1 MSSGVIITIV
11 VIGAIIWLAVLGVSA
26 LRSRGSEEIP
36 ANLAP
41 GESDEIMETKR
52 LEKAQQAAV
61 LLSAFLA
68 VGIPLYYLGEPARQ
82 DSFVEAYAEES
93 VARGL
98 GHWEALACATC
109 HGADGGGGVA
119 SYVEKRTGVAVN
131 WTAPSVNDV
140 FYRYDRDE
148 VRYWLVYGRQ
158 NSPMPAWGLD
168 GGGPMTPEQIE
179 ELIDYMESDEF
190 QISQDDAVRQV
201 EGRINAALSG
211 VAGAESALSSQIV
224 DQRQLIADIE
234 RAPDLKPIFED
245 IDERARQLVP
255 LLSDGLD
262 TDGDGVADAREVEV
276 NQLTSEARTALL
288 LPGVE
293 ELTFAPD
300 NPETNGAPDRQVA
313 EGIVATYRDLADTGR
328 APILGGFA
336 DAIQAILDGP
346 DAAAEGEDGAGEG
359 EEESV
364 EGEGETA
371 APVDTDG
378 DGLDDAAEAQI
389 GAQTTLAVDAVVGR
403 FAASNLDPA
412 NVESISGTPDLDT
425 ATSALTALET
435 LFTNIRLN
443 ADTGESL
450 LSDARASLDLLEQA
464 MEDRNW
470 DYDFEALAAASF
482 DGDVERATRVVGI
495 YEAYCARCHTSGWS
509 AGVGLAQP
517 AGSGGFGPALYEG
530 RPAVQFLSDE
540 DLKNFLIVGA
550 VANQPYGVNGMGNGR
565 MPGFGLV
572 LSEEDLLDLSHWLR
586 AGNLTGEGDS

>member
-11 VIGAIIWLAVLGVSA
+11 VIGALIWLAVLGVSA

-41 GESDEIMETKR
+41 GETDEILETKR

-98 GHWEALACATC
+98 AHWEEYQCASC

-119 SYVEKRTGVAVN
+119 AYVEKRTGVAVN
-131 WTAPSVNDV
+131 WVAPSINDV

-168 GGGPMTPEQIE
+168 GGGPMTPEQIN
-179 ELIDYMESDEF
+179 ELLDYMESEEF
-190 QISQDDAVRQV
+190 RISQTETVAQV
-201 EGRINAALSG
+201 EGRIASALAG
-211 VAGAESALSSQIV
+211 VEAAESALASQII

-234 RAPDLKPIFED
+234 RAPDLRPIFED
-245 IDERARQLVP
+245 IDARARDLLP
-255 LLSDGLD
+255 LLGDGLD

-300 NPETNGAPDRQVA
+300 NPETNGAPDREVA
-313 EGIVATYRDLADTGR
+313 EAIVATYRDLADSGR

-336 DAIQAILDGP
+336 DTIQAILDGP
-346 DAAAEGEDGAGEG
+346 EAAADGEEAAEGDEATE
-359 EEESV
+359 
-364 EGEGETA
+364 

-389 GAQTTLAVDAVVGR
+389 GAQTTLAVDAVVGG
-403 FAASNLDPA
+403 FAASTLDPA
-412 NVESISGTPDLDT
+412 NVETSSGTPDQET
-425 ATSALTALET
+425 ATSALTELET

-443 ADTGESL
+443 ADNGESL
-450 LSDARASLDLLEQA
+450 LVDANASLDLLEQA

-470 DYDFEALAAASF
+470 DFDYEAIAAASF
-482 DGDVERATRVVGI
+482 DGDVERAQRVAGI

-517 AGSGGFGPALYEG
+517 AGSGGFGPALYQG

-540 DLKNFLIVGA
+540 DLKDFLIVGA

-565 MPGFGLV
+565 MPGFGEV
-572 LSEEDLLDLSHWLR
+572 LSEEDLLDLAHWLR
-586 AGNLTGEGDS
+586 GGNLTGEGDS

>member
-36 ANLAP
+36 SNLAP
-41 GESDEIMETKR
+41 GESDEILETKR
-52 LEKAQQAAV
+52 LERAQQAAV

-98 GHWEALACATC
+98 AHWEEYVCASC

-119 SYVEKRTGVAVN
+119 LYVEKRTGVSVN
-131 WTAPSVNDV
+131 WVAPSINDV

-148 VRYWLVYGRQ
+148 VRYWLVFGRQ

-179 ELIDYMESDEF
+179 ELLDYMESDAF
-190 QISQDDAVRQV
+190 HISQDEAVGLV
-201 EGRINAALSG
+201 EGRITAAIAG
-211 VAGAESALSSQIV
+211 VAGAESALASQIV

-234 RAPDLKPIFED
+234 RAPELRPIFED
-245 IDERARQLVP
+245 IAARARELVP
-255 LLSDGLD
+255 LLGDGLD

-300 NPETNGAPDRQVA
+300 NPETNGAPDREVA
-313 EGIVATYRDLADTGR
+313 EAIVATYRELADSGR
-328 APILGGFA
+328 APVLGGFA
-336 DAIQAILDGP
+336 EAIQAILDGA
-346 DAAAEGEDGAGEG
+346 DAAVEG
-359 EEESV
+359 EE
-364 EGEGETA
+364 GA
-371 APVDTDG
+371 ADPVDTDG
-378 DGLDDAAEAQI
+378 DGLADSAEAQI
-389 GAQTTLAVDAVVGR
+389 AAQTTLAVEAVVGG
-403 FAASNLDPA
+403 FVASNLDPA
-412 NVESISGTPDLDT
+412 NVETASGTPDLEA
-425 ATSALTALET
+425 ATSALTALEN

-443 ADTGESL
+443 AENGESL
-450 LSDARASLDLLEQA
+450 LSGANASLALLEQA

-470 DYDFEALAAASF
+470 DFDYEAIAEASF
-482 DGDVERATRVVGI
+482 GGDVERATRVVGI

-540 DLKNFLIVGA
+540 DLKDFLIVGA

-572 LSEEDLLDLSHWLR
+572 LSEEDLLDLSRWLR
-586 AGNLTGEGDS
+586 AGDLTGEGDS